1 MQIYAVTL
9 NVLQVLQLGVYF
21 WVCDPLHL
29 MLIYEL
35 ANVKGEMV
43 DLSRVYTKVYTSYI
57 FLFV

>member
-43 DLSRVYTKVYTSYI
+43 DLSRVYKLNNSSKV
-57 FLFV
+57 